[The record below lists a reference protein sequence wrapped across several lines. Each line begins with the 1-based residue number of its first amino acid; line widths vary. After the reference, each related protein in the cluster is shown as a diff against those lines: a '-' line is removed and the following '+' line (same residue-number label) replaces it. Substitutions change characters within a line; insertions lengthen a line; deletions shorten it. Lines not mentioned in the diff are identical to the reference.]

1 MAKHKVWICGLHFL
15 LLGSIIT
22 LGLYDDLCRYSK
34 CLWSKEKEGVIGRKA
49 SVHHIGLWY
58 YKPLV
63 VAIKKYHL
71 ATNTLAS
78 IAWKF
83 LNDG

>member
-1 MAKHKVWICGLHFL
+1 
-15 LLGSIIT
+15 
-22 LGLYDDLCRYSK
+22 
-34 CLWSKEKEGVIGRKA
+34 
-49 SVHHIGLWY
+49 
-58 YKPLV
+58 V